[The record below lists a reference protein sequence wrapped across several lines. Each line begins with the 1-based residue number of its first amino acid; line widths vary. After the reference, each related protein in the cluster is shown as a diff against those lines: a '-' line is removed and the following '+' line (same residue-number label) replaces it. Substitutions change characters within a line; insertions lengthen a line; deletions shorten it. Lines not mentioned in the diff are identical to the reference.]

1 MTGKNAVTVS
11 ADVPAGAPAGPSARV
26 PAGGPAV
33 PSAYVFDNDG
43 DHSGDQHRHLARLL
57 DPLTF
62 ERLALTG
69 VGAGWNCLEVGAGGG
84 SVALWLAER
93 VAPHGHVLATDIKP
107 GLIPFRDGL
116 TVVRH
121 DVVADPLP
129 ADAFDLIH
137 ARLVLSHLPRRDRV
151 LRRLCA
157 ALRPGGFLQLDE
169 IDITRWAAPPVSGGR
184 AAEAYGAYVRAM
196 ARVLGDAGSDP
207 TWGARVAAEMTG
219 AGLVD
224 VDPVRWTE
232 VWEPG
237 SAGLD
242 LMISN
247 SHHLQDRL
255 LEAGIPLGLL
265 REARE
270 VMATPGFS
278 APSFEIHS
286 VLGRRAPAA

>member
-1 MTGKNAVTVS
+1 MTGQNVVNVS
-11 ADVPAGAPAGPSARV
+11 ADAST
-26 PAGGPAV
+26 
-33 PSAYVFDNDG
+33 YVFDNDG

-62 ERLALTG
+62 GRLESAG
-69 VGAGWNCLEVGAGGG
+69 VGPGWNCLEVGAGGG

-107 GLIPFRDGL
+107 GLIPSREGL

-121 DVVADPLP
+121 DIVADPLP
-129 ADAFDLIH
+129 EGAFDLIH
-137 ARLVLSHLPRRDRV
+137 ARLVLSHLPRRDLV

-157 ALRPGGFLQLDE
+157 ALRPGGLLQLDE
-169 IDITRWAAPPVSGGR
+169 IDITRWAEPSVPDGHEV
-184 AAEAYGAYVRAM
+184 YGAYVRAM
-196 ARVLGDAGSDP
+196 ARVLGAAGSDP
-207 TWGARVAAEMTG
+207 TWGARVGGEMAR

-232 VWEPG
+232 VWRPG

-247 SHHLQDRL
+247 SRHLQDRL
-255 LEAGIPLGLL
+255 VEAGMTPDRL
-265 REARE
+265 REVRE
-270 VMATPGFS
+270 VMSAPGFS

-286 VLGRRAPAA
+286 VLGRRAFGG